1 MPALRLILIRAF
13 PTVIRTIQASTQ
25 RSSKNHHGGGSRGT
39 KGNIDTIGSAKS
51 GKENVVVDRSTITY
65 TRTFAVRHE
74 ENDDDAEL
82 VHMEE
87 FNEKA
92 IRERKDSYT
101 NEQSL

>member
-1 MPALRLILIRAF
+1 M
-13 PTVIRTIQASTQ
+13 
-25 RSSKNHHGGGSRGT
+25 
-39 KGNIDTIGSAKS
+39 
-51 GKENVVVDRSTITY
+51 VVDRSTITY